1 MTPLPEGHFYDLQS
15 LPSWSQYALAAK
27 SLLVALEVD
36 DPEDTLFVSL
46 TISELSML
54 SFGLL
59 VLSRIFP
66 EFVHV
71 ASDLSQKVTEVS
83 DAQNFLRKDTL
94 DKE

>member
-1 MTPLPEGHFYDLQS
+1 VSPSGHFLDLHR
-15 LPSWSQYALAAK
+15 LPSWRQYALAAE
-27 SLLVALEVD
+27 SLVVAVEVD
-36 DPEDTLFVSL
+36 DPEETLFLAL

-59 VLSRIFP
+59 ILSRIFP

>member
-1 MTPLPEGHFYDLQS
+1 MSPEGQFYDLAR

-27 SLLVALEVD
+27 SLLVAVEVD
-36 DPEDTLFVSL
+36 KPDETLFLQL
-46 TISELSML
+46 TVSELSLL

>member
-1 MTPLPEGHFYDLQS
+1 MPDGQFYDLAR

-27 SLLVALEVD
+27 SLLVAVEVD
-36 DPEDTLFVSL
+36 KPDETLFLQL
-46 TISELSML
+46 TVSELSLL

-59 VLSRIFP
+59 ILSRIFP